1 LLAVCGRHEHDA
13 HRRMSQGETVPLASG
28 GRREARR
35 VIVGLLTQSAPAL
48 RRISDDGDLQAISN
62 WERVLLGAAVGRVVT
77 DHQKVEL
84 AGFSP
89 LRAQL
94 ALMGRKTDEAHL
106 ASRPRVLQRLERP
119 AWSGDLLPFLLSLN
133 VVERDDVDPI
143 DTERPQGP
151 LDLAC
156 C

>member
-1 LLAVCGRHEHDA
+1 
-13 HRRMSQGETVPLASG
+13 MSQGETVPLASG

-48 RRISDDGDLQAISN
+48 RRISDDGDLEAISN
-62 WERVLLGAAVGRVVT
+62 WEHVLLGAPVGRVVT

-84 AGFSP
+84 AALSP

-94 ALMGRKTDEAHL
+94 ALMGGETHKAHS
-106 ASRPRVLQRLERP
+106 AFPSRVLQRLERP
-119 AWSGDLLPFLLSLN
+119 AWSGDLVPFLLPLN
-133 VVERDDVDPI
+133 VVERDDVDPAGA
-143 DTERPQGP
+143 ERPQGP
-151 LDLAC
+151 LDLVC